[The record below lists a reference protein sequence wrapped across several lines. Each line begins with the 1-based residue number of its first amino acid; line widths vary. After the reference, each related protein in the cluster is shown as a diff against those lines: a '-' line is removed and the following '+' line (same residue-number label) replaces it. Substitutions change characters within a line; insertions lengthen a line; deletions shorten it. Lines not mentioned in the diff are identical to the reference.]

1 MSAGEQE
8 IERDEG
14 EGWHGAEVLTAYTC
28 CIDLALTF
36 YGACHTRT
44 TCELCHYS
52 HSRSRSYTRS
62 NSRSHSNDNDN
73 SELEFHT
80 AEEYAEH
87 LDNLL
92 L

>member
-1 MSAGEQE
+1 M
-8 IERDEG
+8 
-14 EGWHGAEVLTAYTC
+14 VLAT
-28 CIDLALTF
+28 LAPHANF
-36 YGACHTRT
+36 A
-44 TCELCHYS
+44 HYS
-52 HSRSRSYTRS
+52 HSRSRSYIRS

>member
-1 MSAGEQE
+1 M
-8 IERDEG
+8 
-14 EGWHGAEVLTAYTC
+14 VLTT
-28 CIDLALTF
+28 LAPHANF
-36 YGACHTRT
+36 A
-44 TCELCHYS
+44 HYS

-62 NSRSHSNDNDN
+62 NSHSHSNGNGN